1 MLSDVGVGKT
11 AGLLVGVSGAG
22 GLVGTGVSNAVG
34 FGIGVGSTGG
44 LVGTGVG
51 SAVGLAGAS
60 VGGSVGGGGGL
71 SVGAGAGVGGG
82 VGFCARAGSALIKM
96 ATMTKITSNL
106 IFMSTLPL
114 SVQQSLACAY
124 LRSIVAPGARC
135 TPGLDWP
142 IGRMLL

>member
-1 MLSDVGVGKT
+1 MGKT
-11 AGLLVGVSGAG
+11 VGLLVGVSGAG
-22 GLVGTGVSNAVG
+22 GLVGTGVDNAVG
-34 FGIGVGSTGG
+34 FWVGVGSAGG

-60 VGGSVGGGGGL
+60 VGGGSVGGGGGL

-96 ATMTKITSNL
+96 ATMTKIASNL

-114 SVQQSLACAY
+114 SVQQSLPCAY
-124 LRSIVAPGARC
+124 LRSIVAPVARC
-135 TPGLDWP
+135 IPGLDWP
-142 IGRMLL
+142 IGRMHL